1 MKKKIV
7 KILMGGGVLLF
18 SLLLTS
24 CNESNFIDE
33 NQSEDLKANQKTTI
47 TQQQAKTAA
56 INFLNQSK
64 SKAKGIPNINEDN
77 IEEIQT
83 LVDEA
88 DVPVMY
94 ILNIKENN
102 GFIVMSASTVEKPI
116 LAYANKGKFDLEN
129 INQYDGVN
137 DWLAIKYLKI

>member
-1 MKKKIV
+1 
-7 KILMGGGVLLF
+7 
-18 SLLLTS
+18 
-24 CNESNFIDE
+24 
-33 NQSEDLKANQKTTI
+33 
-47 TQQQAKTAA
+47 
-56 INFLNQSK
+56 
-64 SKAKGIPNINEDN
+64 IPNINEDN

-137 DWLAIKYLKI
+137 DWLAIKYLKITGLNRLENINNENTSNQWNAVGVHVS